1 MAKKVCLYVSIF
13 VEAGHMEA
21 VEAVGGC
28 QAGDERVKDVL
39 ENRKLNFTSMTKAS
53 SGCQAL
59 ASPPSFFLYLWS
71 TAQWS
76 SSLGRGWHNC
86 SKMFRRLFN
95 GYVPTHGKR
104 IKGHVCLHVYEYFS
118 LFGQET
124 HFLTKFPYFWGF
136 FWLLKLI
143 WGDYS
148 CFRNV

>member
-59 ASPPSFFLYLWS
+59 ASPPSFFS
-71 TAQWS
+71 I
-76 SSLGRGWHNC
+76 SLEHCTVVEFIREGVTQ
-86 SKMFRRLFN
+86 LF
-95 GYVPTHGKR
+95 
-104 IKGHVCLHVYEYFS
+104 
-118 LFGQET
+118 
-124 HFLTKFPYFWGF
+124 
-136 FWLLKLI
+136 
-143 WGDYS
+143 
-148 CFRNV
+148 